1 MPENKYSAAARKAQ
15 QQTDE
20 KYKNVISSL
29 TRLTDEEI
37 DNFFPER
44 VDKDNLLQLMEIVNE
59 ETTENE
65 KVLKLKE
72 NAEKF
77 GSIALK
83 LIKLMV

>member
-1 MPENKYSAAARKAQ
+1 MSENKYSAAARKAQ

-37 DNFFPER
+37 DRFFPER
-44 VDKDNLLQLMEIVNE
+44 TDKDNLLELMEIVNE
-59 ETTENE
+59 ETSENE
-65 KVLKLKE
+65 KVIKLKE

-77 GSIALK
+77 GRIALK